1 MTLDFTRIGQI
12 GLGYMGSAL
21 AKRLRELGKT
31 TIGHDTD
38 AGGCGIGHVFFR
50 S

>member
-21 AKRLRELGKT
+21 AKRQFPGWGRHFTLYPR
-31 TIGHDTD
+31 
-38 AGGCGIGHVFFR
+38 V
-50 S
+50 